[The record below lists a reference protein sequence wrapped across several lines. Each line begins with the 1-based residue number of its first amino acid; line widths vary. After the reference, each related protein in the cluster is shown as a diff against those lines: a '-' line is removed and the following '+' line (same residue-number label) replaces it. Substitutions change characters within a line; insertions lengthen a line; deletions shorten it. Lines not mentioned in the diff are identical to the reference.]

1 MIFKKIKNQDK
12 SRDIYFCGMKCFSYG
27 RKNKLCTQG
36 SNNLISIAPNVS
48 ISGNICGNDNSVFID
63 KQCLRSFCTININGN
78 HNRIFIKGNSYINN
92 LEIKIGNHFSINN
105 SIIEIGEGGWIG
117 GLKCVVESDKSQLYI
132 GGDFVISSDV
142 FIRMGEYPHLIFDKI
157 TGKYLDTSTILTI
170 GNHVWLGEKVTIL
183 KKAKIPDGCIVGT
196 CSVVTRRFEEDN
208 VLIAGNPAEIR
219 KKNVF
224 WERDLNS
231 LDKDS
236 KYYTSLKMYQNKV
249 D

>member
-1 MIFKKIKNQDK
+1 MRIGFGDSANGCRESKKGLIRIVNGGKIILKGTVGLSQGVVLLVNNSSLVLGDHFRCNY
-12 SRDIYFCGMKCFSYG
+12 STTID
-27 RKNKLCTQG
+27 CTDE
-36 SNNLISIAPNVS
+36 
-48 ISGNICGNDNSVFID
+48 NIVFGNDVVLGWNVTVKNNDGHTVIQNGRQKKKADSV
-63 KQCLRSFCTININGN
+63 
-78 HNRIFIKGNSYINN
+78 Y
-92 LEIKIGNHFSINN
+92 
-105 SIIEIGEGGWIG
+105 
-117 GLKCVVESDKSQLYI
+117 
-132 GGDFVISSDV
+132 
-142 FIRMGEYPHLIFDKI
+142 
-157 TGKYLDTSTILTI
+157 I

>member
-1 MIFKKIKNQDK
+1 M
-12 SRDIYFCGMKCFSYG
+12 
-27 RKNKLCTQG
+27 LCLH
-36 SNNLISIAPNVS
+36 S
-48 ISGNICGNDNSVFID
+48 
-63 KQCLRSFCTININGN
+63 CT
-78 HNRIFIKGNSYINN
+78 
-92 LEIKIGNHFSINN
+92 
-105 SIIEIGEGGWIG
+105 
-117 GLKCVVESDKSQLYI
+117 
-132 GGDFVISSDV
+132 
-142 FIRMGEYPHLIFDKI
+142 
-157 TGKYLDTSTILTI
+157 YLDTSTILTI

>member
-1 MIFKKIKNQDK
+1 M
-12 SRDIYFCGMKCFSYG
+12 SAY
-27 RKNKLCTQG
+27 
-36 SNNLISIAPNVS
+36 
-48 ISGNICGNDNSVFID
+48 
-63 KQCLRSFCTININGN
+63 ININGN